1 MTGEKDGDTT
11 PVTHF
16 ALIFSLLRLGDTSAR
31 RFANLIESIQR
42 NTSSTFTNWWT
53 WLIIRFASSWQCP
66 CRFRLGYP
74 YHLEQGYI
82 TSRQLEQCNLSS
94 HNLRLRFRRT
104 YQSHHVLCQR
114 IESKPAFSVLS
125 EYVQDAVL
133 LLLFLSENLTITLIY
148 SIFVSK

>member
-53 WLIIRFASSWQCP
+53 YLVIRSASSCDAHAGSDWDILIILNKDTLLPDNYNNATFP
-66 CRFRLGYP
+66 LTTLG
-74 YHLEQGYI
+74 
-82 TSRQLEQCNLSS
+82 
-94 HNLRLRFRRT
+94 
-104 YQSHHVLCQR
+104 
-114 IESKPAFSVLS
+114 
-125 EYVQDAVL
+125 
-133 LLLFLSENLTITLIY
+133 
-148 SIFVSK
+148 